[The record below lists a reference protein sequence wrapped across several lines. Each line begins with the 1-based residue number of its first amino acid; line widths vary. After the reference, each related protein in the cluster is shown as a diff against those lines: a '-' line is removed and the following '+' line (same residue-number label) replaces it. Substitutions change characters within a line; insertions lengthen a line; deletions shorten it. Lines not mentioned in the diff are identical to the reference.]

1 MNLFVRNLSFHTT
14 DDGLKKA
21 FSEYGEVTSAKMAL
35 DRETGRPRGF
45 GFVEMP
51 NREQAETAMRMLDGQ
66 MLDGRVIMVVES
78 KPRPKFRRNERWGGA
93 RRGPRTTQW

>member
-1 MNLFVRNLSFHTT
+1 MNLFVRNLSFGTS
-14 DDGLKKA
+14 DERIKEV

-51 NREQAETAMRMLDGQ
+51 NREQAETAIRMLNGQ
-66 MLDGRVIMVVES
+66 MLDGRVIMVIES
-78 KPRPKFRRNERWGGA
+78 KPRPRRNERWGGA